1 MPYYIAPPPLN
12 PLSRILAGLLGVLAL
27 VGAFFFGLVVLAVAI
42 GLGVLVWL
50 FVALRMWWLRRRWQG
65 QSGPGGGDGPAHS
78 GTPSQRERDV
88 IEADYEVVSRRDDH

>member
-1 MPYYIAPPPLN
+1 MN

-42 GLGVLVWL
+42 GLGVLAWL

-65 QSGPGGGDGPAHS
+65 QSGPGGAPGPPRPGAS
-78 GTPSQRERDV
+78 AQRETDV
-88 IEADYEVVSRRDDH
+88 IDADYEVVSRQDEH

>member
-1 MPYYIAPPPLN
+1 MN

-42 GLGVLVWL
+42 GLGALAWL

-65 QSGPGGGDGPAHS
+65 QSEPGGAPGPARPGAS
-78 GTPSQRERDV
+78 AQRETDV
-88 IEADYEVVSRRDDH
+88 IDADYEVVSRQDDH